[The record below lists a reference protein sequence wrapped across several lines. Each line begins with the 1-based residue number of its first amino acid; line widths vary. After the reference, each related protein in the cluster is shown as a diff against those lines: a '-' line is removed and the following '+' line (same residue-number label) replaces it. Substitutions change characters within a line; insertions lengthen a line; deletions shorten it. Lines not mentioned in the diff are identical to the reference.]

1 MSLSASV
8 SNQSPTDWPQ
18 WRGPNRDGRSAET
31 GLLSQWPTGAASGV
45 EGWRRGTGFSSMST
59 AGGKLFTVG
68 SRGGTEYVHAF
79 DLATGKKLWEAA
91 NGTEFSND
99 RGNGPRGTPT
109 IDGNR
114 LYVLGASGDLTCLE
128 TRPASACG
136 A

>member
-1 MSLSASV
+1 VISRSVVAIAGVICLSLSASV

-31 GLLSQWPTGAASGV
+31 GLLSQWPAGGPPLVWKAGGA
-45 EGWRRGTGFSSMST
+45 GTGFSSMST

-68 SRGGTEYVHAF
+68 SRGGTEWVHAF

-91 NGTEFSND
+91 NGSEFSND

-109 IDGNR
+109 IAGNR
-114 LYVLGASGDLTCLE
+114 L
-128 TRPASACG
+128 
-136 A
+136 